1 MKILLVRL
9 SSMGDLIHTLPAVED
24 LSRLRPDIRLHWLS
38 EAGFADIARL
48 HPFVKKIHEMRW
60 RKWRKQLFK
69 SETWHEIGR
78 LKKELQ
84 QEKFDFV
91 LDSQGLIK
99 SALFARMADAQVK
112 GLDKNS
118 SRERLAAL
126 AYGQTF
132 NVLKGKNAVWRN
144 RELFAQVF
152 NYQIPQLQR
161 FGLSVPAEGRLKNL
175 KTPYYVALH
184 ATSRDSKLWPVENW
198 LDALTKLHNDRGYSI
213 YLPWGN
219 NIEKQRAQVIAAG
232 LPFAVVCDKM
242 NLLQAASLLEQ
253 SVGVIGVD
261 TGLLHLANALDK
273 PVVGIYTD
281 TDPIKTGV
289 QVSDWAKN
297 LGGIGQIPVS
307 EEVYQ
312 VFTDCVAAKK
322 FDLEHKSK
330 SASIETD

>member
-1 MKILLVRL
+1 M
-9 SSMGDLIHTLPAVED
+9 
-24 LSRLRPDIRLHWLS
+24 
-38 EAGFADIARL
+38 
-48 HPFVKKIHEMRW
+48 
-60 RKWRKQLFK
+60 
-69 SETWHEIGR
+69 
-78 LKKELQ
+78 
-84 QEKFDFV
+84 
-91 LDSQGLIK
+91 
-99 SALFARMADAQVK
+99 
-112 GLDKNS
+112 
-118 SRERLAAL
+118 AAL

-132 NVLKGKNAVWRN
+132 NIPKGKNAVWRN

-152 NYQIPQLQR
+152 NYQIPQFQR

-198 LDALTKLHNDRGYSI
+198 LDTLTKLHNDSGYSI

-219 NIEKQRAQVIAAG
+219 NIEKQRAQVIAAE

-297 LGGIGQIPVS
+297 LGGMGQIPLS

-312 VFTDCVAAKK
+312 VFTDCVVAKK

-330 SASIETD
+330 STSIETD